1 MREERKVATGYL
13 LALVMS
19 ISAWIGLCLAL
30 GATLRQCSEV
40 EAATGKAAERGR
52 RLEEI
57 RRAFD
62 APAVQITDPDRRKQ

>member
-1 MREERKVATGYL
+1 MRDERKASTGYL

-40 EAATGKAAERGR
+40 EAATGKAAEQGR

-57 RRAFD
+57 RRALEEPK
-62 APAVQITDPDRRKQ
+62 AQITDMERAKQ